1 MTTPNVK
8 QHGLCNTVA
17 SAEVQRN
24 VAREISDSLRPTEDH
39 RRAIEL
45 LSKAAVLLRR
55 YAPPNIEW
63 SELREE
69 IDEWLLRH

>member
-8 QHGLCNTVA
+8 QHGLCNTAA

-24 VAREISDSLRPTEDH
+24 VAREISDTLRPTEDH
-39 RRAIEL
+39 QRAIKL
-45 LSKAAVLLRR
+45 LSKTVVLLRR